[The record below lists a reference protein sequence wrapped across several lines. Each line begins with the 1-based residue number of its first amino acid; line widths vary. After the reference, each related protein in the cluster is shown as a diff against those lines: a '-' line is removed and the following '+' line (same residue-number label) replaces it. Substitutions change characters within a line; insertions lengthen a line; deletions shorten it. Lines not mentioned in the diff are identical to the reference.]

1 MLYFRDDASE
11 AKFQTPYT
19 LKFYLNYS
27 EALKNQIDKCCSN
40 SWKHAKHRSEAQA
53 YIGCMKSG
61 PVLAHKKVPLLTIA
75 VVFSL
80 IFLTPHQMPY
90 FP

>member
-27 EALKNQIDKCCSN
+27 EALKT
-40 SWKHAKHRSEAQA
+40 RSINVAA
-53 YIGCMKSG
+53 TLRNMLSIGQRLK
-61 PVLAHKKVPLLTIA
+61 LTLVA
-75 VVFSL
+75 
-80 IFLTPHQMPY
+80 
-90 FP
+90 